1 MLDKIKLGV
10 LLWGTIFLLI
20 CFFVTIGIWTICSVW
35 WLLTNNMIDRNIFLI
50 ISIGTSL
57 LFSLLALLLGTMPE
71 KK

>member
-1 MLDKIKLGV
+1 MLDKIKLGI

-20 CFFVTIGIWTICSVW
+20 CFFVTIGIWAICSVW
-35 WLLTNNMIDRNIFLI
+35 WLLTNNMIDRNTFLI

-57 LFSLLALLLGTMPE
+57 LFSLTGLLLGSIPE

>member
-1 MLDKIKLGV
+1 MLEKIKLWL

-20 CFFVTIGIWTICSVW
+20 CFFVTIGVWTICSVW

-57 LFSLLALLLGTMPE
+57 LFSIAGMLLGTIPE